1 MSRLAEIYKRE
12 IKTGG
17 NLGSAMTK
25 TLGEKI
31 DPRQVLDRS
40 GIAAALFPSLKKY
53 SATAERR
60 TPTAASS
67 MPSLSIDTSEL
78 SIISEATKIT
88 AKNSIVLPS
97 MARDMYIMKQNI
109 IKLIKTTGEKPQTT
123 AGDWLSRQMARE
135 TSFEASMRGAKKGF
149 IGTDV
154 SSIVSRNKR
163 DGQSAGTAL
172 YVESPGF
179 QLEDLAKGA
188 ILPGLFKTM
197 LGSLGPLLLAGVGV
211 AGLATLFT
219 KLVKT
224 KGTFLDEEESKAIDE
239 VAKKGGL
246 PGIQAEMDRRA
257 KLPEY
262 ERTLLEL
269 KDYQNM
275 GNEGKVLNEKQLE
288 GFVKRGKESAR
299 AVEEYKKQN
308 KIGPKPTPAPSSS
321 PTPAPSSSPTPPSP
335 TMSAGGQPSTT
346 PTQDVPIGSAIVSA
360 SAETGIPA
368 ETLAIFGQLESSLG
382 KFVENKLS
390 SAKGAFQFIDS
401 TWLSMLQKH
410 GKKYGYDPSTMTR
423 QEKLD
428 LRFNNKAS
436 ALMAAEYIKEN
447 AKILGID
454 PTSPSNV
461 DELYLAH
468 FLGPGGAKRVLSGEG
483 LSERQKASIMK
494 YNPNIK
500 TASAE
505 EFLQF
510 ASSKTAAAARTSAVQ
525 QIAASAP
532 TSGMSVASASTAIE
546 EGRRASSGGGNVV
559 VDNSQKTTVASAGT
573 LGQTASVYDKDIV
586 DALVASSFA

>member
-1 MSRLAEIYKRE
+1 MSRLAEIYKSE

-17 NLGSAMTK
+17 SLGSAMSK
-25 TLGEKI
+25 GLKEKL
-31 DPRQVLDRS
+31 DPRQIFDQS
-40 GIAAALFPSLKKY
+40 GIMTTLFPSLKSY
-53 SATAERR
+53 SATQDRR
-60 TPTAASS
+60 TPSSASS
-67 MPSLSIDTSEL
+67 VSSLSIDTSEL

-97 MARDMYIMKQNI
+97 MARDMFLMKQNI
-109 IKLIKTTGEKPQTT
+109 IKLVKVSGEKPQTT

-135 TSFEASMRGAKKGF
+135 TAFESSMRAAKKGF
-149 IGTDV
+149 VGTDV
-154 SSIVSRNKR
+154 SSILSKNKR
-163 DGQSAGTAL
+163 DGQTPNKAL

-197 LGSLGPLLLAGVGV
+197 LGSLGPLLVAGVGV
-211 AGLATLFT
+211 AGLATLFM
-219 KLVKT
+219 KLGKT
-224 KGTFLDEEESKAIDE
+224 KGTFLDEDESKAIDE
-239 VAKKGGL
+239 ISKRGGL
-246 PGIQAEMDRRA
+246 PGVKDEMDRRA

-262 ERTLLEL
+262 DRTLLQL
-269 KDYQNM
+269 KDYQNLS
-275 GNEGKVLNEKQLE
+275 NEGQILNEKQLE
-288 GFVKRGKESAR
+288 QFSRRSPESAR
-299 AVEEYKKQN
+299 AVGEYKRQN
-308 KIGPKPTPAPSSS
+308 KIGVKPVSPPTAPTP
-321 PTPAPSSSPTPPSP
+321 TPSP
-335 TMSAGGQPSTT
+335 SGAMTAPTMTGAAQPSTS

-410 GKKYGYDPSTMTR
+410 GKKYGYDPATMTR
-423 QEKLD
+423 QEQLD

-454 PTSPSNV
+454 PTNPSNV

-510 ASSKTAAAARTSAVQ
+510 ASSKTSAAARTSGVQ

-532 TSGMSVASASTAIE
+532 TSGMMVASASTSVAD
-546 EGRRASSGGGNVV
+546 GRRTSGSGSNVV
-559 VDNSQKTTVASAGT
+559 VDNSQKTTVASAGPT
-573 LGQTASVYDKDIV
+573 TGQSASAYDRDIIQ
-586 DALVASSFA
+586 ALI

>member
-12 IKTGG
+12 LKTGG
-17 NLGSAMTK
+17 NLGSAMSK
-25 TLGEKI
+25 TLGEKM
-31 DPRQVLDRS
+31 DPRQVFDRS
-40 GIAAALFPSLKKY
+40 GIATALFPSLKKY
-53 SATAERR
+53 SSTAERR

-78 SIISEATKIT
+78 AIISEATKIT

-109 IKLIKTTGEKPQTT
+109 IKLVKTTGEKPQTT

-135 TSFEASMRGAKKGF
+135 TSFESSIKAAKKGF
-149 IGTDV
+149 IGTNV
-154 SSIVSRNKR
+154 SSILSRNKR
-163 DGQSAGTAL
+163 DGQSKNSAL

-197 LGSLGPLLLAGVGV
+197 LGSLGTLLVAGVGV
-211 AGLATLFT
+211 TGLAILIG
-219 KLVKT
+219 KLLKS
-224 KGTFLDEEESKAIDE
+224 KGSFLDEEESKAIDE
-239 VAKKGGL
+239 ISKRGGL
-246 PGIQAEMDRRA
+246 PGIKDERDRRA

-262 ERTLLEL
+262 DRTLLEL

-275 GNEGKVLNEKQLE
+275 SNEGRVLNQKQLE
-288 GFVKRGKESAR
+288 GFAKRGGESAR
-299 AVEEYKKQN
+299 AVEEYKRQN
-308 KIGPKPTPAPSSS
+308 IKPISPKPTPAPSS
-321 PTPAPSSSPTPPSP
+321 PSGAMPSP
-335 TMSAGGQPSTT
+335 TMSAGGQPSTS

-410 GKKYGYDPSTMTR
+410 GKKYGYDPSSMTR
-423 QEKLD
+423 QEQLD

-468 FLGPGGAKRVLSGEG
+468 FLGPAGAKRVLSGEG
-483 LSERQKASIMK
+483 LSERQKTTIMK

-510 ASSKTAAAARTSAVQ
+510 ASSKTAAAARSSAVQ
-525 QIAASAP
+525 QIASSAP
-532 TSGMSVASASTAIE
+532 TSGMMVASASTSIAD
-546 EGRRASSGGGNVV
+546 GRRETGGGGNVV
-559 VDNSQKTTVASAGT
+559 VDASQRTTVASSGIT
-573 LGQTASVYDKDIV
+573 SQPASAYDKDIV
-586 DALVASSFA
+586 EALVASSFA